1 MFVSFVCFS
10 VEQVKYRR
18 AVRREGS
25 DFFALEGNWET
36 VGNGQ
41 SGMRAQADHKNGF
54 TVIKIFIILTINN
67 NDNDNHSRRLH

>member
-25 DFFALEGNWET
+25 DFIALDGNWEI

-54 TVIKIFIILTINN
+54 TVIKFL
-67 NDNDNHSRRLH
+67 LL